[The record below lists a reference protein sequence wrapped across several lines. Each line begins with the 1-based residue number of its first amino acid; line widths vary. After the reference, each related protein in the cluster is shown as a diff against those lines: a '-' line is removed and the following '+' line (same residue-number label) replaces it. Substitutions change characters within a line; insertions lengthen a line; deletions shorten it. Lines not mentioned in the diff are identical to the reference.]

1 MRKFAVVLLF
11 VLLVTL
17 SAGVFVVCV
26 GLDMRPLVLL
36 LLWMATHGSF
46 NELSPTP
53 SVNKIPSSVEPI
65 PKLVSLDNTD
75 RSAGQGGNV
84 PVAKLL
90 DLVVVAVVL
99 CIDADSVIPS
109 P

>member
-17 SAGVFVVCV
+17 SAGVFVVCA
-26 GLDMRPLVLL
+26 GLDVRPLVLL

-46 NELSPTP
+46 NELPPTT
-53 SVNKIPSSVEPI
+53 SVNRLPSSVDRI
-65 PKLVSLDNTD
+65 PKSVSLDNTE

-90 DLVVVAVVL
+90 DPVVVAVVW